1 MVNDLLRNGGLHIE
15 CKKTQY
21 RIIFAVSHSASS
33 VPAIRSY
40 MPMLRVCLSR
50 HAGYHSFVVAIGLK
64 SFYKDAKHVSNHFI
78 HKDSMYSPSRP
89 GIEENLKI
97 DMFIFLLNFLLLSQ
111 PGKVFYFSCKQISY
125 N

>member
-1 MVNDLLRNGGLHIE
+1 MISSETAVCILNVKKLSTVSFSPSVTAHQVYPPYGHI
-15 CKKTQY
+15 C
-21 RIIFAVSHSASS
+21 
-33 VPAIRSY
+33 PC
-40 MPMLRVCLSR
+40 LGVCLSR
-50 HAGYHSFVVAIGLK
+50 HAGYHSIVIAIGLK
-64 SFYKDAKHVSNHFI
+64 SFYKDAKHGSNHFI

-97 DMFIFLLNFLLLSQ
+97 DRFIFLLNFLLLSQ